1 MAKYQIY
8 YLISGTRCV
17 EVTTP
22 EGEELPKNLDGMT
35 LKECD
40 EWIYSVQSSSV
51 TQYEDIDY
59 AEAHKIVRLE

>member
-22 EGEELPKNLDGMT
+22 EGKELPENLQGMT

-40 EWIYSVQSSSV
+40 ELIYSMQESKV
-51 TQYEDIDY
+51 TEWEDIDY
-59 AEAHKIVRLE
+59 AEEHKIVRLE